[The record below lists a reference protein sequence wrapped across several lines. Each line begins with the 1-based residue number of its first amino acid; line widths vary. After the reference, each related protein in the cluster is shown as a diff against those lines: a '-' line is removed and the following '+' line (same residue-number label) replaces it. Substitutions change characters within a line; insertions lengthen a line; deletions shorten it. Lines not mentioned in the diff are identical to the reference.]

1 MATWLPDFEH
11 LLREMLHSAAPGDD
25 STALFEQLRTTV
37 ALQRAQERVRVGYV
51 AELLRSGAFAARG
64 YRRPE
69 SALANLLEVDR
80 GEACRLVVAARSVS
94 PRTTPQGEA
103 LEPVLPATATAARPS
118 ESATAERPT
127 EDAPTPNP
135 RRQLTAPGHARST
148 ERR

>member
-80 GEACRLVVAARSVS
+80 SEACRLVVAAQPVS

-103 LEPVLPATATAARPS
+103 LEPVLPAAQPS
-118 ESATAERPT
+118 EPATAERPT

-135 RRQLTAPGHARST
+135 RRQFTAPGHARST